1 MRCEGGDSNGI
12 KKDAVSRSR
21 RAARPQPGRLI
32 RAAGDGSTLRLA
44 AEYIKCNS
52 GRSQLPNIAGFC
64 RSLGVSVGE
73 FEGLR
78 RSHPDVYGTLCAV
91 FEDEALNSDVPASVL
106 TLYMRGRLDY
116 SEKRD
121 ADDAPV
127 TVVFQHDVLNDGE

>member
-1 MRCEGGDSNGI
+1 M
-12 KKDAVSRSR
+12 
-21 RAARPQPGRLI
+21 
-32 RAAGDGSTLRLA
+32 
-44 AEYIKCNS
+44 
-52 GRSQLPNIAGFC
+52 
-64 RSLGVSVGE
+64 SVGE